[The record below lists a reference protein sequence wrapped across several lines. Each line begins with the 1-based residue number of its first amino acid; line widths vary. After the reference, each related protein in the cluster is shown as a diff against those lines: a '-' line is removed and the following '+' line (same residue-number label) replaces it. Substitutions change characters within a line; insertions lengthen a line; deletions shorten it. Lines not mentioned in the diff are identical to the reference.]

1 MINFREWLREKE
13 AEELNEGRVKKATA
27 YGKELVKK
35 TADKDSY
42 KEYSTS
48 KSTTIKVKI
57 DRKFKFNLPKNL
69 IDDRDAISTD
79 IENSQTK
86 GIKANKLNGEYEIFG
101 KKFNY
106 LVPEDYIELI

>member
-1 MINFREWLREKE
+1 MREKIKQEFREF
-13 AEELNEGRVKKATA
+13 LNEGRVKKARA
-27 YGKELVKK
+27 YGKELAKK

-42 KEYSTS
+42 KEYSSS
-48 KSTTIKVKI
+48 KSTAIKVKI

-69 IDDRDAISTD
+69 IDDRDIISTD

-86 GIKANKLNGEYEIFG
+86 GIKANKLDGEYEIFG
-101 KKFNY
+101 KKFIY

>member
-1 MINFREWLREKE
+1 MNIRQEFRNF
-13 AEELNEGRVKKATA
+13 LNEGRVKKATT
-27 YGKELVKK
+27 YGKELMKK
-35 TADKDSY
+35 TADKDAK
-42 KEYSTS
+42 KEHSSS

-69 IDDRDAISTD
+69 IDDRDIISTD

-86 GIKANKLNGEYEIFG
+86 GIKANKLNREYEVFG